1 MHLAE
6 RQMAAWYCC
15 LVECTEYVAKNVRA
29 THRYNS
35 KITNVWQPQ
44 VTSMAVR
51 WCMAVDVSV
60 SRGTRKWQHC
70 NITLGDMYLTGY
82 LLPRYVYAAW
92 SSFSE
97 IY

>member
-1 MHLAE
+1 MCGNH
-6 RQMAAWYCC
+6 RSPAWPLDGEWLLMC
-15 LVECTEYVAKNVRA
+15 LYQEA
-29 THRYNS
+29 
-35 KITNVWQPQ
+35 
-44 VTSMAVR
+44 
-51 WCMAVDVSV
+51 
-60 SRGTRKWQHC
+60 RKWQHC